1 MTSAAF
7 CARMSCP
14 RHTTL
19 CRVREGLDYFGVGII
34 LRQPRIWHSDLACMQ
49 ARETVWWGGLARV
62 VARLFPGEN
71 DMGNHATP
79 PEPSD
84 PARLTRL
91 LWPFVLGLMVLAVLW
106 MQLPNGTT
114 GPKPVSYSEI
124 KLLIRNGEVREATLE
139 ATAIVAVLRNQAS
152 DGTAR
157 VRAITP
163 QQPDPTLMPLLEE
176 KGVIVTAL
184 EPRAPSILVSL
195 LPWIVILA
203 FYFWLSRR
211 MSGGGIS
218 GGLPGGIGD
227 FLGGRASKPT
237 KPQHKVTFADVA
249 GQDEAKREV
258 SELVEF
264 LRDPDRFQKVG
275 ATVPHGVLLMG
286 PPGTGKTLLA
296 RALAGEADVP
306 FFSTSGSEFIE
317 VFVGVGAGRV
327 RKMFEE
333 ARKQAPS
340 IIFIDELD
348 SIGRTRG
355 TGLGGGHDEREQ
367 TLNQILAE
375 LDGFSPREAVVVL
388 AATNRPDVL
397 DPALLRPG
405 RFDRHVTLS
414 LPDKGARRAIL
425 DVHVKGLPL
434 NRDVDLD
441 QVAAGTPGF
450 SGADLKNLLNEAAIT
465 AARRSAADITPADLD
480 EARDKVMMGTV
491 RTLAIQPDE
500 KHRLAVHE
508 AGHTAAAFYN
518 PGADPLYKVTI
529 IPRGRSLGSTHMLPE
544 HDRHT
549 LPEAYLRVQ
558 LTTLLAGRAAEKL
571 LLGSVSSGAD
581 DDIRR
586 ATALARSMVARWGMD
601 PGIGPVD
608 LRESEDHPFL
618 GQQIAQPRTF
628 ADQTA
633 ARVDQAVMDLLH
645 DAEKQAVRLI
655 EDHRTEVAQLVARLE
670 ADETLDLDEIKS
682 CLGPGTNI
690 TSLVKTRK

>member
-1 MTSAAF
+1 
-7 CARMSCP
+7 
-14 RHTTL
+14 
-19 CRVREGLDYFGVGII
+19 
-34 LRQPRIWHSDLACMQ
+34 
-49 ARETVWWGGLARV
+49 
-62 VARLFPGEN
+62 
-71 DMGNHATP
+71 MGNHSAPSGPTDP
-79 PEPSD
+79 PSLG
-84 PARLTRL
+84 RY
-91 LWPFVLGLMVLAVLW
+91 LWLMVVGLAVFSLLSS
-106 MQLPNGTT
+106 QFPTGTSAPGIVT
-114 GPKPVSYSEI
+114 YTEI
-124 KLLIRNGEVREATLE
+124 KDLIRQGDVTEATLE
-139 ATAIVAVLRNQAS
+139 ANAIVAVLRSPAE
-152 DGTAR
+152 DGRAQ

-163 QQPDPTLMPLLEE
+163 QQPDPELLPLLE
-176 KGVIVTAL
+176 KSGVVITAK
-184 EPRAPSILVSL
+184 EPTTPSILISF
-195 LPWIVILA
+195 LPWILILA
-203 FYFWLSRR
+203 FYLWISRR
-211 MSGGGIS
+211 MMGGGMGGIG

-227 FLGGRASKPT
+227 FLGGRFSKPT
-237 KPQHKVTFADVA
+237 KPTSKVTFADVA

-264 LRDPDRFQKVG
+264 LREPERFQKVG

-333 ARKQAPS
+333 ARKQAPA

-375 LDGFSPREAVVVL
+375 LDGFTAREAVVVL

-414 LPDKGARRAIL
+414 LPDKVSRRAIL
-425 DVHVKGLPL
+425 DVHIKDLPL
-434 NRDVDLD
+434 HRDVNLD

-465 AARRSAADITPADLD
+465 AARRSASDITTADLD

-508 AGHTAAAFYN
+508 AGHTAAAYYS
-518 PGADPLYKVTI
+518 PDADPLYKVTI

-544 HDRHT
+544 NERHT
-549 LPEAYLRVQ
+549 LPEAYLLSQ

-601 PGIGPVD
+601 PEIGPVD

-628 ADQTA
+628 ADETA
-633 ARVDQAVMDLLH
+633 ARVDQAVIKLLQSA
-645 DAEKQAVRLI
+645 DKQASRLI
-655 EDHRTEVAQLVARLE
+655 DDHRDQVMLLVARLE
-670 ADETLDLDEIKS
+670 AEETLDLEDIRS
-682 CLGPGTNI
+682 CLELNETIRPLAKKRKD
-690 TSLVKTRK
+690 SKTIQAEKPE

>member
-1 MTSAAF
+1 
-7 CARMSCP
+7 
-14 RHTTL
+14 
-19 CRVREGLDYFGVGII
+19 
-34 LRQPRIWHSDLACMQ
+34 
-49 ARETVWWGGLARV
+49 
-62 VARLFPGEN
+62 
-71 DMGNHATP
+71 MGNHATP
-79 PEPSD
+79 PTPPGSFNLI
-84 PARLTRL
+84 RFL
-91 LWPFVLGLMVLAVLW
+91 LPFVVGLAAFAYLSYPLSDGMA
-106 MQLPNGTT
+106 P
-114 GPKPVSYSEI
+114 PKEVSYSEI
-124 KLLIRNGEVREATLE
+124 KTLIRQDAVAAVTLK
-139 ATAIVAVLRNQAS
+139 ATAIVVVLRNPAE
-152 DGTAR
+152 DGSQR
-157 VRAITP
+157 LRAITP
-163 QQPDPTLMPLLEE
+163 QQPDLALLPLLEDMR
-176 KGVIVTAL
+176 VTVTAE
-184 EPRAPSILVSL
+184 EPETPSLLLSF
-195 LPWIVILA
+195 LPWILILA

-211 MSGGGIS
+211 MAGGGGIS

-227 FLGGRASKPT
+227 FLSGRASKPAKT
-237 KPQHKVTFADVA
+237 GRKVTFADVA

-333 ARKQAPS
+333 ARKQAPA

-375 LDGFSPREAVVVL
+375 LDGFTEREAVVVL

-434 NRDVDLD
+434 RADVDLD
-441 QVAAGTPGF
+441 LLAAGTPGF

-465 AARRSAADITPADLD
+465 AARRSGSDITPGDLD

-491 RTLAIQPDE
+491 RTLAIRPDE

-518 PGADPLYKVTI
+518 PGGDPLYKVTI
-529 IPRGRSLGSTHMLPE
+529 IPRGRSLGSTHTLPE
-544 HDRHT
+544 TDRHT
-549 LPEAYLRVQ
+549 LPEAHLRAQ
-558 LTTLLAGRAAEKL
+558 LVTLLAGRAAEKL

-581 DDIRR
+581 DDIKR

-601 PGIGPVD
+601 PDIGPVD
-608 LRESEDHPFL
+608 LRDSEDHPFL
-618 GQQIAQPRTF
+618 GQQIAQPRSF
-628 ADQTA
+628 ADKTA
-633 ARVDQAVMDLLH
+633 ARVDQAVIDLLH
-645 DAEKQAVRLI
+645 TAEKQAGDLI
-655 EDHRTEVAQLVARLE
+655 TDHRDQILHLVDRLE
-670 ADETLDLDEIKS
+670 TDETLDLGAITS
-682 CLGPGTNI
+682 CLGPDSTV
-690 TSLVKTRK
+690 TPFVKKRQHRNTPSDQDTPQ

>member
-1 MTSAAF
+1 
-7 CARMSCP
+7 
-14 RHTTL
+14 
-19 CRVREGLDYFGVGII
+19 
-34 LRQPRIWHSDLACMQ
+34 
-49 ARETVWWGGLARV
+49 
-62 VARLFPGEN
+62 
-71 DMGNHATP
+71 MGNHSAP
-79 PEPSD
+79 PQGPDPSQNARWLLPLMFGFAMLMLLSTFGPTGA
-84 PARLTRL
+84 PAVQT
-91 LWPFVLGLMVLAVLW
+91 
-106 MQLPNGTT
+106 
-114 GPKPVSYSEI
+114 VSYSEI
-124 KLLIRNGEVREATLE
+124 KALIRHGDVSEATLE
-139 ATAIVAVLRNQAS
+139 TNAITVVLRAETP
-152 DGTAR
+152 GETEKR
-157 VRAITP
+157 RAVTP
-163 QQPDPTLMPLLEE
+163 QQPDPTLLPLLEQN
-176 KGVIVTAL
+176 GVKITAQPPEGQSL
-184 EPRAPSILVSL
+184 LVYF
-195 LPWIVILA
+195 LPWILILG
-203 FYFWLSRR
+203 FYYWLSRR
-211 MSGGGIS
+211 MVGGIGGS

-227 FLGGRASKPT
+227 FLRGRAAKPT
-237 KPQHKVTFADVA
+237 KPGSKVTFADVA
-249 GQDEAKREV
+249 GQDQAKREV

-264 LRDPDRFQKVG
+264 LRDPARFQKVG

-375 LDGFSPREAVVVL
+375 LDGFTTREAVVVL

-425 DVHVKGLPL
+425 DVHVKNLPL
-434 NRDVDLD
+434 NAAVDLD

-518 PGADPLYKVTI
+518 PGADPVYKVTI
-529 IPRGRSLGSTHMLPE
+529 IPRGQSLGGTHMLPE
-544 HDRHT
+544 NERHT
-549 LPEAYLRVQ
+549 LPEGYLTVQ

-586 ATALARSMVARWGMD
+586 ATAIARSMVARWGMNAE
-601 PGIGPVD
+601 IGPID

-618 GQQIAQPRTF
+618 GQQITKPRSF
-628 ADQTA
+628 ADETA
-633 ARVDQAVMDLLH
+633 ARVDQAVMALLH
-645 DAEKQAVRLI
+645 QAEAQAVQLI
-655 EDHRTEVAQLVARLE
+655 EAHLPRVEALVARLE
-670 ADETLDLDEIKS
+670 TDETLDAETIKACLDPDNKVTPFS
-682 CLGPGTNI
+682 KN
-690 TSLVKTRK
+690 RKKGG

>member
-1 MTSAAF
+1 
-7 CARMSCP
+7 MS
-14 RHTTL
+14 
-19 CRVREGLDYFGVGII
+19 
-34 LRQPRIWHSDLACMQ
+34 
-49 ARETVWWGGLARV
+49 
-62 VARLFPGEN
+62 
-71 DMGNHATP
+71 NHAKP

-84 PARLTRL
+84 QNSMMRL
-91 LWPFVLGLMVLAVLW
+91 LWPLVFFMALYLLFSAVVPPAS
-106 MQLPNGTT
+106 QAPEV
-114 GPKPVSYSEI
+114 VSYSEI
-124 KLLIRNGEVREATLE
+124 KDLIRDGDVNDVTLE
-139 ATAIVAVLRNQAS
+139 ETAIIAFLEADEA
-152 DGTAR
+152 DGTKS

-163 QQPDPTLMPLLEE
+163 QQPDPTLLPLLEDM
-176 KGVIVTAL
+176 GVTITAK
-184 EPRAPSILVSL
+184 APEEQSVLVYF
-195 LPWIVILA
+195 LPWILILGV
-203 FYFWLSRR
+203 YFWISRR
-211 MSGGGIS
+211 AMGGVGGI
-218 GGLPGGIGD
+218 GGIQGGIGD
-227 FLGGRASKPT
+227 FLKGRSAKPAKT
-237 KPQHKVTFADVA
+237 KSDVTFADVA
-249 GQDEAKREV
+249 GQDQAKREV

-264 LRDPDRFQKVG
+264 LREPERFQKVG

-327 RKMFEE
+327 RKMFEA

-375 LDGFSPREAVVVL
+375 LDGFSPKEAVVVL

-425 DVHVKGLPL
+425 DVHSKDLPL
-434 NRDVDLD
+434 GQDVDLD

-465 AARRSAADITPADLD
+465 AARHSASEIAPEDLD

-491 RTLAIQPDE
+491 RTLAIQPEE

-508 AGHTAAAFYN
+508 AGHTAAAFYD
-518 PGADPLYKVTI
+518 PGADPVYKVTI
-529 IPRGRSLGSTHMLPE
+529 IPRGRSLGGTHMLPE
-544 HDRHT
+544 NERHT
-549 LPEAYLRVQ
+549 LPEDYLMVQ

-581 DDIRR
+581 DDIKR

-601 PGIGPVD
+601 PEIGPVD

-618 GQQIAQPRTF
+618 GQQISQPRSF
-628 ADQTA
+628 ADETA
-633 ARVDQAVMDLLH
+633 ARVDQAVIKLLH
-645 DAEKQAVRLI
+645 RAEKQASQLI
-655 EDHRTEVAQLVARLE
+655 DDNRPRVENLVERLE
-670 ADETLDLDEIKS
+670 LEETLDADDIKACLDPDNKV
-682 CLGPGTNI
+682 
-690 TSLVKTRK
+690 TSLVPNRKEV

>member
-1 MTSAAF
+1 
-7 CARMSCP
+7 
-14 RHTTL
+14 
-19 CRVREGLDYFGVGII
+19 
-34 LRQPRIWHSDLACMQ
+34 
-49 ARETVWWGGLARV
+49 
-62 VARLFPGEN
+62 
-71 DMGNHATP
+71 MGNHTAPQKPRERPPIGQLLLLLAFGAAT
-79 PEPSD
+79 
-84 PARLTRL
+84 
-91 LWPFVLGLMVLAVLW
+91 
-106 MQLPNGTT
+106 
-114 GPKPVSYSEI
+114 
-124 KLLIRNGEVREATLE
+124 LLILSSQFSTTTRPPNVVTYTEMKDLIGQGVVSEATLE
-139 ATAIVAVLRNQAS
+139 TNAITAQLRSVTENEPRQ
-152 DGTAR
+152 
-157 VRAITP
+157 VRAIIP
-163 QQPDPTLMPLLEE
+163 QQPDPELLPLLEDQ
-176 KGVIVTAL
+176 GVIITAT
-184 EPRAPSILVSL
+184 EPQTPSILIAL
-195 LPWIVILA
+195 LPWIVIFG
-203 FYFWLSRR
+203 FYYWLTRR
-211 MSGGGIS
+211 IKTGGIG

-227 FLGGRASKPT
+227 FLGSRFAQPIKPT
-237 KPQHKVTFADVA
+237 RKVTFDDVA
-249 GQDEAKREV
+249 GQDAAKREV
-258 SELVEF
+258 SELVDF
-264 LRDPDRFQKVG
+264 LRDPERFQRVG
-275 ATVPHGVLLMG
+275 ATVPHGVLLVG

-333 ARKQAPS
+333 ARKQAPA

-375 LDGFSPREAVVVL
+375 LDGFAAREAVVVL

-414 LPDKGARRAIL
+414 LPDKTARRAIL
-425 DVHVKGLPL
+425 DVHAKNLPL
-434 NRDVDLD
+434 RLDVDLD

-465 AARRSAADITPADLD
+465 AARRAASEITPADLD

-491 RTLAIQPDE
+491 RTLAIQPEE

-508 AGHTAAAFYN
+508 AGHTAAAYYS

-529 IPRGRSLGSTHMLPE
+529 IPRGHSLGGTHMLPE
-544 HDRHT
+544 KERHT

-581 DDIRR
+581 DDIKR

-601 PGIGPVD
+601 PDIGPVD

-628 ADQTA
+628 ADETA
-633 ARVDQAVMDLLH
+633 ARVDQAVIDLLQLAEEQATTLI
-645 DAEKQAVRLI
+645 DA
-655 EDHRTEVAQLVARLE
+655 HRKEIMVLVARLE
-670 ADETLDLDEIKS
+670 VEEVLDLEAITD
-682 CLGPGTNI
+682 CLGSGTQAKQVP
-690 TSLVKTRK
+690 TFGDLQRPPLVPKDHF

>member
-1 MTSAAF
+1 
-7 CARMSCP
+7 
-14 RHTTL
+14 
-19 CRVREGLDYFGVGII
+19 
-34 LRQPRIWHSDLACMQ
+34 
-49 ARETVWWGGLARV
+49 
-62 VARLFPGEN
+62 
-71 DMGNHATP
+71 MGNHATP
-79 PEPSD
+79 PEPSG
-84 PARLTRL
+84 PPTLSRL
-91 LWPFVLGLMVLAVLW
+91 LWPVVFMLIAFAFLS
-106 MQLPNGTT
+106 MQLPPGTT
-114 GPKPVSYSEI
+114 APAEVSYSEM
-124 KLLIRNGEVREATLE
+124 KTLIRNGNVQQATLE
-139 ATAIVAVLRNQAS
+139 ATAIVAVLHTP
-152 DGTAR
+152 TAEGADR
-157 VRAITP
+157 IRAITP
-163 QQPDPTLMPLLEE
+163 QQPDGALLPLLEE
-176 KGVIVTAL
+176 MGVTVTAE
-184 EPRAPSILVSL
+184 EPRAPSLLVSL
-195 LPWIVILA
+195 LPWILILA
-203 FYFWLSRR
+203 LYFWLSRR
-211 MSGGGIS
+211 MLGGGIGGIG

-227 FLGGRASKPT
+227 FLGGRAAKPVKPT
-237 KPQHKVTFADVA
+237 RKVTFADVA

-264 LRDPDRFQKVG
+264 LRDPDRFSKVG

-333 ARKQAPS
+333 ARKQSPS

-375 LDGFSPREAVVVL
+375 LDGFTAREAVVVL

-405 RFDRHVTLS
+405 RFDRHVMLE

-425 DVHVKGLPL
+425 DVHVKDLPL
-434 NRDVDLD
+434 RHDVDLD

-518 PGADPLYKVTI
+518 PGADPIYKVTI

-581 DDIRR
+581 DDIHR
-586 ATALARSMVARWGMD
+586 ATVLARSMVARWGMD
-601 PGIGPVD
+601 PDIGPVD
-608 LRESEDHPFL
+608 LRDSEDHPFL
-618 GQQIAQPRTF
+618 GQQITQPRTF
-628 ADQTA
+628 SDQTT
-633 ARVDQAVMDLLH
+633 ARVDQAVMTLLH
-645 DAEKQAVRLI
+645 AAEAQALQII
-655 EDHRTEVAQLVARLE
+655 EAHRDRVGQLVARLE
-670 ADETLDLDEIKS
+670 ADETLDLAAIRA
-682 CLGPGTNI
+682 CLDPQDTI
-690 TSLVKTRK
+690 IPFLKCRSHPPSPTSSP

>member
-1 MTSAAF
+1 
-7 CARMSCP
+7 
-14 RHTTL
+14 
-19 CRVREGLDYFGVGII
+19 
-34 LRQPRIWHSDLACMQ
+34 
-49 ARETVWWGGLARV
+49 
-62 VARLFPGEN
+62 
-71 DMGNHATP
+71 MGNHAKP
-79 PEPSD
+79 PESSGPS
-84 PARLTRL
+84 PLMRL
-91 LWPFVLGLMVLAVLW
+91 LWPLLFFMAMYFVLSSVVPPATQV
-106 MQLPNGTT
+106 
-114 GPKPVSYSEI
+114 PKVVSYSEI
-124 KLLIRNGEVREATLE
+124 KDLIRDGRVTDVTLE
-139 ATAIVAVLRNQAS
+139 KTAIIALLEAEDTS
-152 DGTAR
+152 GTKS

-163 QQPDPTLMPLLEE
+163 QQPDPTLLPLLEDMD
-176 KGVIVTAL
+176 VTITAK
-184 EPRAPSILVSL
+184 APEGQSVLIYF
-195 LPWIVILA
+195 LPWILILGV
-203 FYFWLSRR
+203 YFWISRR
-211 MSGGGIS
+211 AMGGVGGI
-218 GGLPGGIGD
+218 GGIQGGIGD
-227 FLGGRASKPT
+227 FLKGRSAKPSKT
-237 KPQHKVTFADVA
+237 KSDVTFADVA
-249 GQDEAKREV
+249 GQDQAKREV

-264 LRDPDRFQKVG
+264 LREPERFQKVG

-375 LDGFSPREAVVVL
+375 LDGFSPQEAVVVL

-425 DVHVKGLPL
+425 DVHSKDLPL
-434 NRDVDLD
+434 GQDVDLD
-441 QVAAGTPGF
+441 LVAAGTPGF
-450 SGADLKNLLNEAAIT
+450 SGADLKNLLNEAAIA
-465 AARRSAADITPADLD
+465 AARHSASEITPDDLD

-491 RTLAIQPDE
+491 RTLAIQPEE
-500 KHRLAVHE
+500 KRRLAVHE
-508 AGHTAAAFYN
+508 AGHTAAAFYE
-518 PGADPLYKVTI
+518 PGADPVYKVTI
-529 IPRGRSLGSTHMLPE
+529 IPRGRSLGGTHMLPE
-544 HDRHT
+544 NERHT
-549 LPEAYLRVQ
+549 LPEDYLRVQ
-558 LTTLLAGRAAEKL
+558 LSTLLAGRAAEKL

-601 PGIGPVD
+601 PEIGPVD

-618 GQQIAQPRTF
+618 GQQISQPRSC
-628 ADQTA
+628 ADETA
-633 ARVDQAVMDLLH
+633 ASVDQAVIKLLH
-645 DAEKQAVRLI
+645 QAEKQASQLI
-655 EDHRTEVAQLVARLE
+655 GDHQSSVENLVERLE
-670 ADETLDLDEIKS
+670 L
-682 CLGPGTNI
+682 
-690 TSLVKTRK
+690 